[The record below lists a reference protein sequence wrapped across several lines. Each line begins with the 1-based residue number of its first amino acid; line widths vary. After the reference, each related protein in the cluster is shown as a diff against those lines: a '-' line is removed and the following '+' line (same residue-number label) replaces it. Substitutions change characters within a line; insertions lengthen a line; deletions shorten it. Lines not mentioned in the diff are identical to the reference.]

1 MTEEMSTLVV
11 DDNANVCLFLE
22 DTLRKINHTVT
33 AVESG
38 ERALSMLRERFFDL
52 AIVDLHLGGR
62 GDGLKLLEAIKW
74 RWPQTIVIILT
85 GYGSLESALAAIREG
100 VDDYLLKPVE
110 PEDVQKAVKAA
121 LARQGRL
128 VENYDKL
135 TQVVQCGSFTVDR
148 EMHQITLDEELIELT
163 PREFK
168 LLAHLITNA
177 DRVVSPRELVEVAQG
192 YDCNDEQEARDIV
205 KWYVYRLRRKIELD
219 PSSPQYILNIRGV
232 GYTFCP
238 DNT

>member
-1 MTEEMSTLVV
+1 MEEMSTLVV
-11 DDNANVCLFLE
+11 DDDANIRLFLE
-22 DTLRKINHTVT
+22 DTLQKIDHSVT

-38 ERALSMLRERFFDL
+38 EKALAMLRDNFFDL

-62 GDGLKLLEAIKW
+62 VDGLRLLEAIKW

-110 PEDVQKAVKAA
+110 PEEVQKAVRAA

-128 VENYDKL
+128 VENYDKIS
-135 TQVVQCGSFTVDR
+135 QVVQCGSFTVDR
-148 EMHQITLDEELIELT
+148 EMHQIAMNEELIELT

-168 LLAHLITNA
+168 LLAHLIMNA
-177 DRVVSPRELVEVAQG
+177 DHVVSPRELVEVAQG
-192 YDCNDEQEARDIV
+192 YDCNDDQEARDIV
-205 KWYVYRLRRKIELD
+205 KWYVYRLRRKIEPE
-219 PSSPQYILNIRGV
+219 PSNPQYILNVRGV

-238 DNT
+238 NNT